1 MKTRLFTMLAVL
13 ALTLVAA
20 ATTAQ
25 ARSWDPGQGTCPSPW
40 MQDADGDG
48 IPNGQ
53 DPDYVRPL
61 DGTGNQYKRGARPT
75 AAGSTWSWQWQWRDL
90 FNGAFGFG
98 PGTGT
103 GDCDGTGP
111 HGFGGF
117 GRR

>member
-25 ARSWDPGQGTCPSPW
+25 ARAPEPGTCPSPW

-61 DGTGNQYKRGARPT
+61 DGTGNQYKRGAQPT
-75 AAGSTWSWQWQWRDL
+75 AGENEWRWQWQWRNL
-90 FNGAFGFG
+90 FNGTFGFG

-103 GDCDGTGP
+103 GECDGTGP